1 MKKIIKLTE
10 SDLQRIVNR
19 VIRESM
25 ISELGGMDDGHP
37 FSGNLNFNDLSSD
50 DRKKVNKYY
59 RFDDEYK
66 DLSMYNPYY
75 SNDDDD
81 NDDFGFES
89 PFCKSCK
96 GTGCE
101 ECNGSGM
108 KRNQIGLDEDDE
120 DGFPE
125 WEKLKKYMDDRD
137 KKQIDDRN
145 EKMNNLMRQIKDE
158 DDEEGFPEWEK
169 LKKNMDDRNEKMNKN
184 RERPFNI
191 D

>member
-1 MKKIIKLTE
+1 MKKIVKLKE

-59 RFDDEYK
+59 RFDDEEV
-66 DLSMYNPYY
+66 
-75 SNDDDD
+75 DDSFSELD
-81 NDDFGFES
+81 NDE
-89 PFCKSCK
+89 
-96 GTGCE
+96 
-101 ECNGSGM
+101 
-108 KRNQIGLDEDDE
+108 DENEDE
-120 DGFPE
+120 GFPE

-145 EKMNNLMRQIKDE
+145 EKMDNLMRQIKKD
-158 DDEEGFPEWEK
+158 
-169 LKKNMDDRNEKMNKN
+169 NS
-184 RERPFNI
+184 ERPFNR

>member
-25 ISELGGMDDGHP
+25 LSELGGMDDGHP

-59 RFDDEYK
+59 RFDDEEV
-66 DLSMYNPYY
+66 
-75 SNDDDD
+75 DDSFSELD
-81 NDDFGFES
+81 NDE
-89 PFCKSCK
+89 
-96 GTGCE
+96 
-101 ECNGSGM
+101 
-108 KRNQIGLDEDDE
+108 DENEDE
-120 DGFPE
+120 GFPE

-158 DDEEGFPEWEK
+158 DGEEGFPEWEK

-184 RERPFNI
+184 RERPFNR

>member
-59 RFDDEYK
+59 RFDDEEV
-66 DLSMYNPYY
+66 
-75 SNDDDD
+75 DDSFSELD
-81 NDDFGFES
+81 NDE
-89 PFCKSCK
+89 
-96 GTGCE
+96 
-101 ECNGSGM
+101 
-108 KRNQIGLDEDDE
+108 DEDEDE
-120 DGFPE
+120 GFPE

-145 EKMNNLMRQIKDE
+145 EKMDNLMRQIKKD
-158 DDEEGFPEWEK
+158 
-169 LKKNMDDRNEKMNKN
+169 NN
-184 RERPFNI
+184 ERPFNR

>member
-1 MKKIIKLTE
+1 MKKIIRLNE

-59 RFDDEYK
+59 RFDDEEV
-66 DLSMYNPYY
+66 
-75 SNDDDD
+75 DDSFSELD
-81 NDDFGFES
+81 NDE
-89 PFCKSCK
+89 
-96 GTGCE
+96 
-101 ECNGSGM
+101 
-108 KRNQIGLDEDDE
+108 DEDEDE
-120 DGFPE
+120 GFPE

-145 EKMNNLMRQIKDE
+145 EKMDNLMRQIKKD
-158 DDEEGFPEWEK
+158 
-169 LKKNMDDRNEKMNKN
+169 NS
-184 RERPFNI
+184 ERPFNR

>member
-59 RFDDEYK
+59 RFDDEEV
-66 DLSMYNPYY
+66 
-75 SNDDDD
+75 DDSFSELD
-81 NDDFGFES
+81 NDE
-89 PFCKSCK
+89 
-96 GTGCE
+96 
-101 ECNGSGM
+101 
-108 KRNQIGLDEDDE
+108 DEDEDE
-120 DGFPE
+120 GFPE

-145 EKMNNLMRQIKDE
+145 EKMDNLMRQIKKD
-158 DDEEGFPEWEK
+158 
-169 LKKNMDDRNEKMNKN
+169 NS
-184 RERPFNI
+184 ERPFNR

>member
-1 MKKIIKLTE
+1 MKKIIRLNE

-59 RFDDEYK
+59 RFDDEEV
-66 DLSMYNPYY
+66 
-75 SNDDDD
+75 DDSFSELD
-81 NDDFGFES
+81 S
-89 PFCKSCK
+89 
-96 GTGCE
+96 
-101 ECNGSGM
+101 
-108 KRNQIGLDEDDE
+108 DEDEDE
-120 DGFPE
+120 EEGFPE
-125 WEKLKKYMDDRD
+125 WGKLKKYMDDRD

-145 EKMNNLMRQIKDE
+145 EKMDNLMRQIKKD
-158 DDEEGFPEWEK
+158 
-169 LKKNMDDRNEKMNKN
+169 NS
-184 RERPFNI
+184 ERPFNR